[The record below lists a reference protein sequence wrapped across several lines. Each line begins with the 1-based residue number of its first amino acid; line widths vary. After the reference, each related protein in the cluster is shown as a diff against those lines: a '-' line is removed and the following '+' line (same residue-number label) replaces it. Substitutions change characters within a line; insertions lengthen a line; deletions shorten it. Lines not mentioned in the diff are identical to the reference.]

1 MRKNNKI
8 IITVFAIIIALMI
21 LIPKVQAKTINTLNV
36 TESNG
41 KINVSGT
48 TEDGVLAVAIMVYD
62 STESN
67 LITMQTTSVGSDNNY
82 SDTITIASGTYVIKV
97 ADYDGGEYITKKVTE
112 ETKKED
118 EKTETNTITENTIT
132 NTDTTVENT
141 ATDTNT
147 ISVNP
152 KTGDNIILFA
162 IIFIIAL
169 TGLVG
174 TVIINKKRTKNSK

>member
-1 MRKNNKI
+1 MRKYNKI
-8 IITVFAIIIALMI
+8 IKMVFAIIIALMI
-21 LIPKVQAKTINTLNV
+21 LIPKVQAKTINTLNA
-36 TESNG
+36 TQSNG

-48 TEDGVLAVAIMVYD
+48 TEDGVLAVAILVYD
-62 STESN
+62 STGSN
-67 LITMQTTSVGSDNNY
+67 LITMQTTSVESDNTY
-82 SDTITIASGTYVIKV
+82 SDSITIASGTYVVKV

-112 ETKKED
+112 ETKKD
-118 EKTETNTITENTIT
+118 EKPDANTITDNTIT

-141 ATDTNT
+141 TTDTNKT
-147 ISVNP
+147 NP

-174 TVIINKKRTKNSK
+174 TVIINKKRAKNSK